1 MDPSKTCMF
10 SGLWGR
16 GDEFQ
21 VKSLALDKLQY
32 KSLAFKDT
40 WNPHKILVSSS
51 LRDSNKCVV
60 LVGREGEA
68 NSLTLDRHTYQILF
82 SY

>member
-16 GDEFQ
+16 GEFQ
-21 VKSLALDKLQY
+21 VKSFTLDKLQY

-40 WNPHKILVSSS
+40 WNPHKFLVSSS
-51 LRDSNKCVV
+51 LRDSNWCVV

-68 NSLTLDRHTYQILF
+68 NSSTLDRHTYQILF

>member
-40 WNPHKILVSSS
+40 WNPHKISSS
-51 LRDSNKCVV
+51 PRDSNKCVV

-68 NSLTLDRHTYQILF
+68 NSLTLDRNTYQILF